1 MAEAEKLEIKQVYQV
16 CVVVKDI
23 RKAMERY
30 WKIFG
35 IGPWQIYTFRPPDLT
50 NTTLHGKPEPY
61 TMKLAS
67 ARVGALEW
75 ELIQPLEG
83 RSAYKEFLEQRGE
96 GLHHVAV
103 VVDDFDKTVAALEKQ
118 GMGILMSGQYRGAT
132 FVYMDTGQA
141 LGAITEICKAPPG
154 FEMPK
159 PEATYP
165 PSI

>member
-1 MAEAEKLEIKQVYQV
+1 MAEAEKIELKRVYQI

-23 RKAMERY
+23 RKAIEHY

-35 IGPWQIYTFRPPDLT
+35 IGPWRVYAFQHPDLT
-50 NTTLHGKPEPY
+50 NTTYRGKPEPY
-61 TMKLAS
+61 SMKLAS
-67 ARVGALEW
+67 AKVGDLEW

-103 VVDDFDKTVAALEKQ
+103 AVADFDKTVAALQKQ
-118 GMGILMSGQYRGAT
+118 GMGILMSGQFRGVT
-132 FVYMDTGQA
+132 FVYMDTERA
-141 LGAITEICKAPPG
+141 LGTITEICKVPPG
-154 FEMPK
+154 FVMPE
-159 PEATYP
+159 PESTYP